1 VGVGSVNLITG
12 NLSVSQSDT
21 TAGAGVS
28 RTANSRLNGV
38 VDPMFGPGWIS
49 GVSAPGEETYTGLT
63 ITGLLDSEGEFLQDF
78 KKIATPRPATPE
90 QVLDAMIT
98 LTKQFTNYNRIA
110 VGFPGYVK
118 RGIVFTAP
126 NLSTDAWK
134 GVNINGLVAEALGK
148 PVRVV
153 NDADLQGLAV
163 VSGAG
168 LEMVI
173 TLGTGFGTAL
183 LLDGNLLPHLEL
195 AHQAV
200 TKKHT
205 YDTYVGNSTLKKI
218 GITKWNKRVQKIL
231 EMIKTVFNYDRLY
244 ISGGNAGK
252 LNFDLDPNI
261 EVVRNKDGIKGGA
274 RVWQL
279 DDNLFM
285 KSRKL

>member
-1 VGVGSVNLITG
+1 MNGTNNDQNNVLTFDVGGTNIKATV
-12 NLSVSQSDT
+12 
-21 TAGAGVS
+21 
-28 RTANSRLNGV
+28 
-38 VDPMFGPGWIS
+38 
-49 GVSAPGEETYTGLT
+49 
-63 ITGLLDSEGEFLQDF
+63 LDSEGEFLQDF
-78 KKIATPRPATPE
+78 KKVPTPRPATPA
-90 QVLDAMIT
+90 QVLAAMIS
-98 LTKQFTNYNRIA
+98 LSKEFTNYNCISI
-110 VGFPGYVK
+110 GFPGYIK

-134 GVNINGLVAEALGK
+134 GVNLNGLVNEALGK
-148 PVRVV
+148 PVRIV

-163 VSGAG
+163 VSGVG

-200 TKKHT
+200 TRKHT
-205 YDTYVGNSTLKKI
+205 YDTYVGNSALKKI
-218 GITKWNKRVQKIL
+218 GTSKWNKRVQKVL
-231 EMIKTVFNYDRLY
+231 AMIKTVFNYDRLY
-244 ISGGNAGK
+244 ISGGNASK
-252 LNFDLDPNI
+252 LNFELDPDM

-285 KSRKL
+285 KSRKQ